1 MGQMV
6 PGGKRDKILVVDD
19 NKVNRVLTIAT
30 LEGEGYEVVAAASG
44 EEGLRAFEDERFDCV
59 ILDVNMPG
67 MDGFAACDRIRS
79 TERGKG
85 LPILFLTALRDV
97 DAFDRAQAVG
107 GDDFLTKPVR
117 PRELAARVRMA
128 IKLKQ
133 FDNEL
138 VALVRQQQD
147 QLLRAELQKERLMA
161 FVVHDLKN
169 PVNAVGLLAQRI
181 LREEPLSTLVRNAA
195 TQIRAETHQLNRL
208 ILNLLDIAR
217 SEEGKLVLK
226 RSSVEPLGL
235 AEEVLREMQVAAA
248 ARGIATELSG
258 QVRTVRWD
266 ADLIR
271 RTLLNLLE
279 NSIRFAPEESTI
291 RVILSEIDGLVE
303 VRVIDSGPGIPV
315 ELRQKVFERFVQ
327 VESGPQGVTRLNRGL
342 GLTFCK
348 LAVEAHGGRI
358 WVEEGTPGAVFCMS
372 LPAGDG

>member
-1 MGQMV
+1 MV